1 MTWQELKH
9 SKLAWSSSNLS
20 KLTLTLILGVLPR
33 KKMFYPE
40 TALCVYL
47 RAKFQ
52 VSSLILSR
60 PRRGDFTPSPLLSP
74 QNEHLKSP
82 HTELNHYIEICTFS
96 DDVFLY
102 LTLCAYRV
110 VGFSSSLSEKYN
122 LITREVDKVFAL
134 LSKIEKDT
142 F

>member
-1 MTWQELKH
+1 
-9 SKLAWSSSNLS
+9 
-20 KLTLTLILGVLPR
+20 
-33 KKMFYPE
+33 MFYPE

-52 VSSLILSR
+52 VSSLILTR

-96 DDVFLY
+96 DDVSLY

-122 LITREVDKVFAL
+122 LITL
-134 LSKIEKDT
+134 EKLIKSLPFYPKLKKT
-142 F
+142 HFETKLFEMLYAGNLGF

>member
-52 VSSLILSR
+52 VSSLILTR

-74 QNEHLKSP
+74 QNEHLKK
-82 HTELNHYIEICTFS
+82 
-96 DDVFLY
+96 
-102 LTLCAYRV
+102 LTQIRI
-110 VGFSSSLSEKYN
+110 KY
-122 LITREVDKVFAL
+122 LITLRICQQIHFL
-134 LSKIEKDT
+134 GGSLPIST
-142 F
+142 TSP

>member
-52 VSSLILSR
+52 VTSLILTS
-60 PRRGDFTPSPLLSP
+60 PRRGDFTPLPPPLTSKRTP
-74 QNEHLKSP
+74 KKPTHRAKS
-82 HTELNHYIEICTFS
+82 
-96 DDVFLY
+96 LY
-102 LTLCAYRV
+102 
-110 VGFSSSLSEKYN
+110 
-122 LITREVDKVFAL
+122 
-134 LSKIEKDT
+134 
-142 F
+142 